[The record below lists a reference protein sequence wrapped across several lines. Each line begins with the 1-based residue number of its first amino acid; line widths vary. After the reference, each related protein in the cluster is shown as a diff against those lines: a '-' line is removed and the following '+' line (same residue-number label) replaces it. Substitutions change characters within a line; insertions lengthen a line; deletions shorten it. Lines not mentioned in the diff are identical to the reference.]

1 MNRRDVFTKKILK
14 KAYSGCLATALVV
27 MSFSG
32 CSGKTEK
39 SAGSTETTTG
49 IEAESID
56 LSTEKETPDSSVL
69 KDNDVGITVDS
80 DGFTIMDDYVK
91 VIDDGVNVRVKPST
105 DADIYV
111 ILEKGVDLHRT
122 GEKDGWTR
130 VRLNGSSFYISS
142 NYVEK
147 TEIDWKQNEKR
158 EAAHIVYI
166 DPSKQIMADS
176 DKEPVGPGSEETK
189 DRMSS
194 PGIGVSTGNFEY
206 DITLSLARKIKSLLE
221 TRGYIV
227 ILSRDS
233 SSISMSNRERAL
245 LANTTSAEVYIK
257 LQAGTASP
265 EVNGMMGFVI
275 TKNNPYNSDDYDKS
289 YELCSMLLD
298 NASAAAGSG
307 KRGIVYTDKLTV
319 LNHCSMPAAVINIG
333 FLSNQDDDKKLAEDA
348 YLDKIA
354 EGIADGCD
362 EYFNKEKESGG
373 GQSSVDE
380 NSDGQS
386 SGDQP
391 ADGQSGENQAADGQ
405 SGEDTSSGE
414 QPVDGQSGDDQ
425 PTDGQ
430 SGEDQAADGQSGE
443 DTSSGDQ
450 PADGQSGE
458 DQSGGEQ

>member
-1 MNRRDVFTKKILK
+1 MDRRDIFTKKILK
-14 KAYSGCLATALVV
+14 KTYSGCLAAALVV

-69 KDNDVGITVDS
+69 KDDDVGITVDS

-130 VRLNGSSFYISS
+130 VRLNGSNFYISS

-227 ILSRDS
+227 VLSRDS

-298 NASAAAGSG
+298 NASAATGSG

-362 EYFNKEKESGG
+362 EYFNREKESGG
-373 GQSSVDE
+373 GGQSSGDE

-391 ADGQSGENQAADGQ
+391 VDGQSGESTSTGDQPVDDQSGENQA
-405 SGEDTSSGE
+405 T
-414 QPVDGQSGDDQ
+414 
-425 PTDGQ
+425 
-430 SGEDQAADGQSGE
+430 DGQSGE

-450 PADGQSGE
+450 PVDGQSGE